1 MPGSIFIN
9 YVNKLLTCSFVRKT
23 KALKKKT
30 AKDWLMTN
38 LVPRVFP
45 LENKVDPIIL

>member
-9 YVNKLLTCSFVRKT
+9 YVNKLLACSFVRKT
-23 KALKKKT
+23 KALKKT

-45 LENKVDPIIL
+45 LENKVDPTIL